1 MKLNKLFLLLLA
13 LPLAFAA
20 CEPNKPNKPIET
32 PMEPE
37 PAVLT
42 LTSEKSLQYTP
53 EGGNG
58 VITYTLENAV
68 AGTELTATSTA
79 EWITDITV
87 GETITFVVAAN
98 ESTQKRNDRIYV
110 SYGDQNFNVF
120 IKQEGVEPVV
130 TFEAQNFEGVY
141 YGTEY
146 SPNYNMAIYLSDLGF
161 TEQGYVMAGATY
173 YTLDLFMDNEP
184 AIDADGY
191 MSVPVGTYS
200 YDGTDSYEDMSIGVS
215 YSSYFKINSDASAY
229 EAQESYDSAE
239 LVVTENSVTLV
250 AYIAGVKH
258 IVTYNGSTKFF
269 VGVPA
274 VLEDTDVVT
283 PILTVDYYANM
294 YTATY
299 NYNLYLM
306 DKGSDDSG
314 YLLGDGYV
322 FSLDLYGLEPAM
334 DAEGY
339 MTIPA
344 GTYTYDV
351 NDDFHAFEVG
361 REYSFGC
368 KVSSDATYY
377 EWYEAFEDVTVTV
390 TENSIYMEAMIDGA
404 KFTATYEGDPKFYV
418 GTEASAVAKK
428 SSVKLEKKSLVV
440 F

>member
-20 CEPNKPNKPIET
+20 CEPNKPIET
-32 PMEPE
+32 PME

-42 LTSEKSLQYTP
+42 LTSENSLLFTP
-53 EGGNG
+53 EGGQG
-58 VITYTLENAV
+58 TITYTLENAV
-68 AGTELTATSTA
+68 EGTELIATSTA

-98 ESTQKRNDRIYV
+98 ESTQKRNDRILV
-110 SYGDQNFNVF
+110 TYGTENFNVF
-120 IKQEGVEPVV
+120 VKQEGVEPVV
-130 TFEAQNFEGVY
+130 NFEAQNFEGVY

-161 TEQGYVMAGATY
+161 TEQGYVNPGATY

-184 AIDADGY
+184 AIDAEGF
-191 MSVPVGTYS
+191 MTVPAGTYTF
-200 YDGTDSYEDMSIGVS
+200 DGTDSYGDMTIGNT
-215 YSSYFKINSDASAY
+215 YSSYYKINSDASAY
-229 EAQESYDSAE
+229 EAQEFYDSAE
-239 LVVTENSVTLV
+239 LVVTENGIALT
-250 AYIAGVKH
+250 AYVAGVKH
-258 IVTYNGSTKFF
+258 IVTYNGTPKFF

-306 DKGSDDSG
+306 DKGSDESG

-322 FSLDLYGLEPAM
+322 FSLDLYGLEPEL

-344 GTYTYDV
+344 GTYNYDV
-351 NDDFHAFEVG
+351 NDDYHAFEVG

-368 KVSSDATYY
+368 KVNPEGTEY

-390 TENSIYMEAMIDGA
+390 TENSIYMEAMINGA
-404 KFTATYEGDPKFYV
+404 KFTATYEGEPKFYV
-418 GTEASAVAKK
+418 GAEASAVAKK
-428 SSVKLEKKSLVV
+428 SSMKLAKKSLVV

>member
-13 LPLAFAA
+13 LPLAFVA
-20 CEPNKPNKPIET
+20 CEPNEINDT
-32 PMEPE
+32 PQADP
-37 PAVLT
+37 VLT
-42 LTSEKSLQYTP
+42 LTSENSLQFTP

-58 VITYTLENAV
+58 TITYTLENAV
-68 AGTELTATSTA
+68 AGTELTATTTA
-79 EWITDITV
+79 EWITDVTV

-98 ESTQKRNDRIYV
+98 ESTQKRNDRILV
-110 SYGDQNFNVF
+110 TYGTENFNVF
-120 IKQEGVEPVV
+120 VKQEGVEPVV
-130 TFEAQNFEGVY
+130 NFEAQNFLGVY

-173 YTLDLFMDNEP
+173 YTLDLFLDNEP
-184 AIDADGY
+184 AIDAEGF
-191 MSVPVGTYS
+191 MTVPAGTYTF
-200 YDGTDSYEDMSIGVS
+200 DGTDSYGDMTIGYA

-306 DKGSDDSG
+306 DKGSDESG

-322 FSLDLYGLEPAM
+322 FSLDLYGLEPEL

-344 GTYTYDV
+344 GTYNYDV
-351 NDDFHAFEVG
+351 NDDYHAFEVG

-368 KVSSDATYY
+368 KVNPEATAY

-390 TENSIYMEAMIDGA
+390 TENSIYMEAMINGA
-404 KFTATYEGDPKFYV
+404 KFTATYEGEPKFYV
-418 GTEASAVAKK
+418 GAEASAVAKK
-428 SSVKLEKKSLVV
+428 SSMKLAKKSLVV

>member
-13 LPLAFAA
+13 LPLAFVA
-20 CEPNKPNKPIET
+20 CEPNEINDT
-32 PMEPE
+32 PQADP
-37 PAVLT
+37 VLT
-42 LTSEKSLQYTP
+42 LTSENSLQFTP

-58 VITYTLENAV
+58 TITYTLENAV
-68 AGTELTATSTA
+68 AGTELTATTTA

-98 ESTQKRNDRIYV
+98 ESTQKRNDRILV
-110 SYGDQNFNVF
+110 TYGTENFNVF
-120 IKQEGVEPVV
+120 VKQEGVEPVV
-130 TFEAQNFEGVY
+130 NFEAQNFEGVY

-161 TEQGYVMAGATY
+161 TDQGYVNPGATY

-184 AIDADGY
+184 AIDAEGF
-191 MSVPVGTYS
+191 MTVPAGTYTF
-200 YDGTDSYEDMSIGVS
+200 DGTDSYGDMTIGNT

-229 EAQESYDSAE
+229 EAQEFYDSAE
-239 LVVTENSVTLV
+239 LVVTENSVSLV

-283 PILTVDYYANM
+283 PILTVDYYSNM

-306 DKGSDDSG
+306 DKGSDESG

-322 FSLDLYGLEPAM
+322 FSLDLYGLEPEL

-344 GTYTYDV
+344 GTYNYDV
-351 NDDFHAFEVG
+351 NDDCHAFEVG

-368 KVSSDATYY
+368 KVNPEATAY

-390 TENSIYMEAMIDGA
+390 TENSIYMEAMISGA
-404 KFTATYEGDPKFYV
+404 KFTATYEGEPKFYV
-418 GTEASAVAKK
+418 GAEASAVAKK
-428 SSVKLEKKSLVV
+428 SSMKLAKKSLVV

>member
-42 LTSEKSLQYTP
+42 LTSENSLQFTP
-53 EGGNG
+53 DGGQG
-58 VITYTLENAV
+58 TITYTLENAV
-68 AGTELTATSTA
+68 KGTELTATTTA
-79 EWITDITV
+79 EWITNVTV
-87 GETITFVVAAN
+87 GDTITFNVEPN
-98 ESTQKRNDRIYV
+98 TTTEERRDRILV
-110 SYGDQNFNVF
+110 TYGEQNFNVF
-120 IKQEGVEPVV
+120 IIQEGVEPVV
-130 TFEAQNFEGVY
+130 TFEVQSFEGVY

-161 TEQGYVMAGATY
+161 TEEGYVMAGATY

-200 YDGTDSYEDMSIGVS
+200 YDGTDSYKDMSIGVS

-229 EAQESYDSAE
+229 EAQEPYDSAE
-239 LVVTENSVTLV
+239 LVVTENNISLV

-269 VGVPA
+269 VGVP
-274 VLEDTDVVT
+274 VELEDTDVVT
-283 PILTVDYYANM
+283 PIMAVDYYANM
-294 YTATY
+294 YTEAF
-299 NYNLYLM
+299 NYNIYLM
-306 DKGSDDSG
+306 DKGSDADG

-322 FSLDLYGLEPAM
+322 FSLDLYGVESPV

-339 MTIPA
+339 ITIPA
-344 GTYTYDV
+344 GTYTWDV
-351 NDDFHAFEVG
+351 NDDCTYGDVG
-361 REYSFGC
+361 REYSFAC
-368 KVSSDATYY
+368 KVNPEATAY
-377 EWYEAFEDVTVTV
+377 EWYETYEDVTVVV
-390 TENSIYMEAMIDGA
+390 TENSIYMEATISGSN
-404 KFTATYEGDPKFYV
+404 FTATFEGAPKFYV
-418 GTEASAVAKK
+418 GAETYAASK
-428 SSVKLEKKSLVV
+428 SHKAMLAKKSLVV

>member
-13 LPLAFAA
+13 LPLAFVA
-20 CEPNKPNKPIET
+20 CEPNEINDT
-32 PMEPE
+32 PQADP
-37 PAVLT
+37 VLT
-42 LTSEKSLQYTP
+42 LTSENSLQFTP

-58 VITYTLENAV
+58 TITYTLENAV
-68 AGTELTATSTA
+68 AGTELTATTTA

-98 ESTQKRNDRIYV
+98 ESTQKRNDRILV
-110 SYGDQNFNVF
+110 TYGTENFNVF
-120 IKQEGVEPVV
+120 VKQEGVEPVV
-130 TFEAQNFEGVY
+130 NFEAQNFHGVY

-161 TEQGYVMAGATY
+161 TEQGYVLAGGTY
-173 YTLDLFMDNEP
+173 YTLDLFLDNEP
-184 AIDADGY
+184 AIDAEGF
-191 MSVPVGTYS
+191 MTVPAGTYTF
-200 YDGTDSYEDMSIGVS
+200 DGTDSYGDMTIGYA

-229 EAQESYDSAE
+229 EAQEYYESAE
-239 LVVTENSVTLV
+239 LVVTENSVSLV
-250 AYIAGVKH
+250 AYVAGVKH
-258 IVTYNGSTKFF
+258 IVTYNGTPKFF

-283 PILTVDYYANM
+283 PILTVDYYSNM

-306 DKGSDDSG
+306 DKGSDESG

-322 FSLDLYGLEPAM
+322 FSLDLYGLEPEL

-344 GTYTYDV
+344 GTYNYDV
-351 NDDFHAFEVG
+351 NDDYHAFEVG

-368 KVSSDATYY
+368 KVNPEATAY

-390 TENSIYMEAMIDGA
+390 TENSIYMEAMINGA
-404 KFTATYEGDPKFYV
+404 KFTATYEGEPKFYV
-418 GTEASAVAKK
+418 GAEASAVAKK
-428 SSVKLEKKSLVV
+428 SSMKLAKKSLVV

>member
-13 LPLAFAA
+13 LPLAFVA
-20 CEPNKPNKPIET
+20 CEPNEINDT
-32 PMEPE
+32 PQADP
-37 PAVLT
+37 VLT
-42 LTSEKSLQYTP
+42 LTSENSLQFTP

-58 VITYTLENAV
+58 TITYTLENAV
-68 AGTELTATSTA
+68 AGTELTATTTA
-79 EWITDITV
+79 EWITDVTV

-98 ESTQKRNDRIYV
+98 ESTQKRNDRILV
-110 SYGDQNFNVF
+110 TYGTENFNVF
-120 IKQEGVEPVV
+120 VKQEGVEPVV
-130 TFEAQNFEGVY
+130 NFEAQNFLGVY

-173 YTLDLFMDNEP
+173 YTLDLFLDNEP
-184 AIDADGY
+184 AIDAEGF
-191 MSVPVGTYS
+191 MTVPAGTYTF
-200 YDGTDSYEDMSIGVS
+200 DGTDSYGDMTIGYA

-283 PILTVDYYANM
+283 PILTVDYYSNM

-306 DKGSDDSG
+306 DKGSDESG

-322 FSLDLYGLEPAM
+322 FSLDLYGLEPEL

-344 GTYTYDV
+344 GTYNYDV
-351 NDDFHAFEVG
+351 NDDYHAFEVG

-368 KVSSDATYY
+368 KVNPEATAY

-390 TENSIYMEAMIDGA
+390 TENSIYMEAMINGA
-404 KFTATYEGDPKFYV
+404 KFTATYEGEPKFYV
-418 GTEASAVAKK
+418 GAEASAVAKK
-428 SSVKLEKKSLVV
+428 SSMKLAKKSLVV

>member
-13 LPLAFAA
+13 LPLAFVA
-20 CEPNKPNKPIET
+20 CEPNEPIET
-32 PMEPE
+32 PTD

-42 LTSEKSLQYTP
+42 LTSENSLQFTP

-58 VITYTLENAV
+58 TITYTLENAV
-68 AGTELTATSTA
+68 AGTELTATTTA

-98 ESTQKRNDRIYV
+98 ESTQKRNDRILV
-110 SYGDQNFNVF
+110 TYGTENFNVF
-120 IKQEGVEPVV
+120 VKQEGVEPVV
-130 TFEAQNFEGVY
+130 NFEAQNFLGVY

-161 TEQGYVMAGATY
+161 TEEGYVMAGATY

-229 EAQESYDSAE
+229 EAQEPYDSAE
-239 LVVTENSVTLV
+239 LVVTENNISLV

-269 VGVPA
+269 VGVP
-274 VLEDTDVVT
+274 VELEDTDVVT
-283 PILTVDYYANM
+283 PIMAVDYYANM
-294 YTATY
+294 YTEAF
-299 NYNLYLM
+299 NYNIYLM
-306 DKGSDDSG
+306 DKGSDADG

-322 FSLDLYGLEPAM
+322 FSLDLYGVESPV

-339 MTIPA
+339 ITIPA
-344 GTYTYDV
+344 GTYTWDV
-351 NDDFHAFEVG
+351 NDDCTYGDVG
-361 REYSFGC
+361 REYSFAC
-368 KVSSDATYY
+368 KVNPEATAY
-377 EWYEAFEDVTVTV
+377 EWYETYEDVTVVV
-390 TENSIYMEAMIDGA
+390 TENSIYMEATISGSN
-404 KFTATYEGDPKFYV
+404 FTATFEGAPKFYV
-418 GTEASAVAKK
+418 GAQTYAASK
-428 SSVKLEKKSLVV
+428 SHKALLAKKSLVV

>member
-13 LPLAFAA
+13 LPLAFVA
-20 CEPNKPNKPIET
+20 CEPNEPIET
-32 PMEPE
+32 PTD

-42 LTSEKSLQYTP
+42 LTSENSLQFTP

-58 VITYTLENAV
+58 TITYTLENAV
-68 AGTELTATSTA
+68 AGTELTATTTA

-98 ESTQKRNDRIYV
+98 ESTQKRNDRILV
-110 SYGDQNFNVF
+110 TYGTENFNVF
-120 IKQEGVEPVV
+120 VKQEGVEPVV
-130 TFEAQNFEGVY
+130 NFEAQNFHGVY

-146 SPNYNMAIYLSDLGF
+146 SPNYNRAIYLSDLGF
-161 TEQGYVMAGATY
+161 TEQGYVLAGGTY
-173 YTLDLFMDNEP
+173 YTLDLFLDNEP
-184 AIDADGY
+184 AIDAEGF
-191 MSVPVGTYS
+191 MTVPAGTYTF
-200 YDGTDSYEDMSIGVS
+200 DGTDSYGDMTIGYA

-229 EAQESYDSAE
+229 EAQEYYESAE
-239 LVVTENSVTLV
+239 LVVTENSVSRV
-250 AYIAGVKH
+250 AYVAGVKH
-258 IVTYNGSTKFF
+258 IVTYNGTPKFF

-283 PILTVDYYANM
+283 PILTVDYYSNM

-306 DKGSDDSG
+306 DKGSDESG

-322 FSLDLYGLEPAM
+322 FSLDLYGLEPEL

-344 GTYTYDV
+344 GTYNYDV
-351 NDDFHAFEVG
+351 NDDYHAFEVG

-368 KVSSDATYY
+368 KVNPEATAY

-390 TENSIYMEAMIDGA
+390 TENSIYMEAMINGA
-404 KFTATYEGDPKFYV
+404 KFTATYEGEPKFYV
-418 GTEASAVAKK
+418 GAEASAVAKK
-428 SSVKLEKKSLVV
+428 SSMKLAKKSLVV

>member
-13 LPLAFAA
+13 LPLAFVA
-20 CEPNKPNKPIET
+20 CEPNEPIET
-32 PMEPE
+32 PTD

-42 LTSEKSLQYTP
+42 LTSENSLQFTP

-58 VITYTLENAV
+58 TITYTLENAV
-68 AGTELTATSTA
+68 AGTELTATTTA

-98 ESTQKRNDRIYV
+98 ESTQKRNDRILV
-110 SYGDQNFNVF
+110 TYGTENFNVF
-120 IKQEGVEPVV
+120 VKQEGVEPVV
-130 TFEAQNFEGVY
+130 NFEAQNFHGVY

-161 TEQGYVMAGATY
+161 TEQGYVLAGGTY
-173 YTLDLFMDNEP
+173 YTLDLFLDNEP
-184 AIDADGY
+184 AIDAEGF
-191 MSVPVGTYS
+191 MTVPAGTYTF
-200 YDGTDSYEDMSIGVS
+200 DGTDSYGDMTIGYA

-229 EAQESYDSAE
+229 EAQEYYESAE
-239 LVVTENSVTLV
+239 LVVTENSVSLV
-250 AYIAGVKH
+250 AYVAGVKH
-258 IVTYNGSTKFF
+258 IVTYNGTPKFF

-283 PILTVDYYANM
+283 PILTVDYYSNM

-306 DKGSDDSG
+306 DKGSDESG

-322 FSLDLYGLEPAM
+322 FSLDLYGLEPEL

-344 GTYTYDV
+344 GTYNYDV
-351 NDDFHAFEVG
+351 NDDYHAFEVG

-368 KVSSDATYY
+368 KVNPEATAY

-390 TENSIYMEAMIDGA
+390 TENSIYMEAMINGA
-404 KFTATYEGDPKFYV
+404 KFTATYEGEPKFYV
-418 GTEASAVAKK
+418 GAEASAVAKK
-428 SSVKLEKKSLVV
+428 SSMKLAKKSLVV

>member
-20 CEPNKPNKPIET
+20 CEPNKPIET
-32 PMEPE
+32 PMESE

-42 LTSEKSLQYTP
+42 LTSENSLHFTP
-53 EGGNG
+53 DGGQG
-58 VITYTLENAV
+58 TITYTLENAV
-68 AGTELTATSTA
+68 KGTELTATTTA

-87 GETITFVVAAN
+87 GDNITFVVTAN
-98 ESTQKRNDRIYV
+98 ETTESRTDRIMVTY
-110 SYGDQNFNVF
+110 DEQNFNVF
-120 IKQEGVEPVV
+120 IIQEGVEPVV
-130 TFEAQNFEGVY
+130 TFEVQSFEGVY

-161 TEQGYVMAGATY
+161 TEEGYVMAGATY

-200 YDGTDSYEDMSIGVS
+200 YDGTDSYKDMSIGVS

-229 EAQESYDSAE
+229 EAQEPYDSAE
-239 LVVTENSVTLV
+239 LVVTENNISLV

-269 VGVPA
+269 VGVP
-274 VLEDTDVVT
+274 VELEDTDVVT
-283 PILTVDYYANM
+283 PIMAVDYYANM
-294 YTATY
+294 YTEAF
-299 NYNLYLM
+299 NYNIYLM
-306 DKGSDDSG
+306 DKGSDADG

-322 FSLDLYGLEPAM
+322 FSLDLYGVESPV

-339 MTIPA
+339 ITIPA
-344 GTYTYDV
+344 GTYTWDV
-351 NDDFHAFEVG
+351 NDDCTYGDVG
-361 REYSFGC
+361 REYSFAC
-368 KVSSDATYY
+368 KVNPEATAY
-377 EWYEAFEDVTVTV
+377 EWYETYEDVTVVV
-390 TENSIYMEAMIDGA
+390 TENSIYMEATISGSN
-404 KFTATYEGDPKFYV
+404 FTATFEGAPKFYV
-418 GTEASAVAKK
+418 GAETYAASK
-428 SSVKLEKKSLVV
+428 SHKAMLAKKSLVV

>member
-13 LPLAFAA
+13 LPLAFVA
-20 CEPNKPNKPIET
+20 CEPNEPIET
-32 PMEPE
+32 PTD

-42 LTSEKSLQYTP
+42 LTSENSLQFTP

-58 VITYTLENAV
+58 TITYTLENAV
-68 AGTELTATSTA
+68 AGTELTATTTA

-98 ESTQKRNDRIYV
+98 ESTQKRNDRILV
-110 SYGDQNFNVF
+110 TYGTENFNVF
-120 IKQEGVEPVV
+120 VKQEGVEPVV
-130 TFEAQNFEGVY
+130 NFEAQNFLGVY

-161 TEQGYVMAGATY
+161 TEQGYVLAGGTY

-184 AIDADGY
+184 AIDAEGF
-191 MSVPVGTYS
+191 MTVPAGTYTF
-200 YDGTDSYEDMSIGVS
+200 DGTDSYGDMTIGYA

-229 EAQESYDSAE
+229 EAQEYYESAE
-239 LVVTENSVTLV
+239 LVVTENSVSLV

-258 IVTYNGSTKFF
+258 IVTYNGTPKFF

-283 PILTVDYYANM
+283 PILTVDYYSNM

-306 DKGSDDSG
+306 DKGSDESG

-322 FSLDLYGLEPAM
+322 FSLDLYGLEPEL

-344 GTYTYDV
+344 GTYNYDV
-351 NDDFHAFEVG
+351 NDDYHAFEVG

-368 KVSSDATYY
+368 KVNPEATAY

-390 TENSIYMEAMIDGA
+390 TENSIYMEAMINGA
-404 KFTATYEGDPKFYV
+404 KFTATYEGEPKFYV
-418 GTEASAVAKK
+418 GAEASAVAKK
-428 SSVKLEKKSLVV
+428 SSMKLAKKSLVV

>member
-13 LPLAFAA
+13 LPLAFVA
-20 CEPNKPNKPIET
+20 CEPNEPIET
-32 PMEPE
+32 PTD

-42 LTSEKSLQYTP
+42 LTSENSLQFTP

-58 VITYTLENAV
+58 TITYTLENAV
-68 AGTELTATSTA
+68 AGTELTATTTA

-98 ESTQKRNDRIYV
+98 ESTQKRNDRILV
-110 SYGDQNFNVF
+110 TYGTENFNVF
-120 IKQEGVEPVV
+120 VKQEGVEPVV
-130 TFEAQNFEGVY
+130 NFEAQNFLGVY

-161 TEQGYVMAGATY
+161 TEQGYVLAGGTY

-184 AIDADGY
+184 AIDAEGF
-191 MSVPVGTYS
+191 MTVPAGTYTF
-200 YDGTDSYEDMSIGVS
+200 DGTDSYGDMTIGYA

-229 EAQESYDSAE
+229 EAQEYYESAE
-239 LVVTENSVTLV
+239 LVVTENSVSLV
-250 AYIAGVKH
+250 AYVAGVKH
-258 IVTYNGSTKFF
+258 IVTYNGTPKFF

-283 PILTVDYYANM
+283 PILTVDYYSNM

-306 DKGSDDSG
+306 DKGSDESG

-322 FSLDLYGLEPAM
+322 FSLDLYGLEPEL

-344 GTYTYDV
+344 GTYNYDV
-351 NDDFHAFEVG
+351 NDDYHAFEVG

-368 KVSSDATYY
+368 KVNPEATAY

-390 TENSIYMEAMIDGA
+390 TENSIYMEAMINGA
-404 KFTATYEGDPKFYV
+404 KFTATYEGEPKFYV
-418 GTEASAVAKK
+418 GAEASAVAKK
-428 SSVKLEKKSLVV
+428 SSMKLAKKSLVV

>member
-13 LPLAFAA
+13 LPLAFVA
-20 CEPNKPNKPIET
+20 CEPNEINDT
-32 PMEPE
+32 PQADP
-37 PAVLT
+37 VLT
-42 LTSEKSLQYTP
+42 LTSENSLQFTP

-58 VITYTLENAV
+58 TITYTLENAV
-68 AGTELTATSTA
+68 AGTELTATTTA

-98 ESTQKRNDRIYV
+98 ESTQKRNDRILV
-110 SYGDQNFNVF
+110 TYGTENFNVF
-120 IKQEGVEPVV
+120 VKQEGVEPVV
-130 TFEAQNFEGVY
+130 NFEAQDFHGVY

-173 YTLDLFMDNEP
+173 YTLDLFLDNEP
-184 AIDADGY
+184 AIDAEGF
-191 MSVPVGTYS
+191 MTVPAGTYTF
-200 YDGTDSYEDMSIGVS
+200 DGTDSYGDMTIGYA

-283 PILTVDYYANM
+283 PILTADYYSNM

-299 NYNLYLM
+299 NYNIYLM
-306 DKGSDDSG
+306 DKGSDESG
-314 YLLGDGYV
+314 YLFGDGYV

-344 GTYTYDV
+344 GTYNYDV

-390 TENSIYMEAMIDGA
+390 TENSIYMEAMINGA
-404 KFTATYEGDPKFYV
+404 KFTATYEGEPKFYV
-418 GTEASAVAKK
+418 GAEASAVAKK
-428 SSVKLEKKSLVV
+428 SSMKLAKKSLVV

>member
-13 LPLAFAA
+13 LPLAFVA
-20 CEPNKPNKPIET
+20 CEPNEINDT
-32 PMEPE
+32 PQADP
-37 PAVLT
+37 VLT
-42 LTSEKSLQYTP
+42 LTSENSLQFTP

-58 VITYTLENAV
+58 TITYTLENAV
-68 AGTELTATSTA
+68 AGTELTATTTA

-98 ESTQKRNDRIYV
+98 ESTQKRNDRILV
-110 SYGDQNFNVF
+110 TYGTENFNVF
-120 IKQEGVEPVV
+120 VKQEGVEPVV
-130 TFEAQNFEGVY
+130 NFEAQDFHGVY

-173 YTLDLFMDNEP
+173 YTLDLFLDNEP
-184 AIDADGY
+184 AIDAEGF
-191 MSVPVGTYS
+191 MTVPAGTYTF
-200 YDGTDSYEDMSIGVS
+200 DGTDSYGDMTIGYA

-269 VGVPA
+269 VGVP
-274 VLEDTDVVT
+274 VELEDTDVVT
-283 PILTVDYYANM
+283 PIMAVDYYANM
-294 YTATY
+294 YTEAF
-299 NYNLYLM
+299 NYNIYLM
-306 DKGSDDSG
+306 DKGSDADG

-322 FSLDLYGLEPAM
+322 FSLDLYGVESPV

-339 MTIPA
+339 ITIPA
-344 GTYTYDV
+344 GTYTWDV
-351 NDDFHAFEVG
+351 NDDCTYGDVG

-390 TENSIYMEAMIDGA
+390 TENSIYMEAMINGA
-404 KFTATYEGDPKFYV
+404 KFTATYEGEPKFYV
-418 GTEASAVAKK
+418 GAEASAVAKK
-428 SSVKLEKKSLVV
+428 SSMKLAKKSLVV

>member
-13 LPLAFAA
+13 LPLAFVA
-20 CEPNKPNKPIET
+20 CEPNEINDT
-32 PMEPE
+32 PQADP
-37 PAVLT
+37 VLT
-42 LTSEKSLQYTP
+42 LTSENSLQFTP

-58 VITYTLENAV
+58 TITYTLENAV
-68 AGTELTATSTA
+68 AGTELTATTTA

-98 ESTQKRNDRIYV
+98 ESTQKRNDRILV
-110 SYGDQNFNVF
+110 TYGTENFNVF
-120 IKQEGVEPVV
+120 VKQEGVEPVV
-130 TFEAQNFEGVY
+130 NFEAQNFEGVY

-146 SPNYNMAIYLSDLGF
+146 SPNYNIAIYLSDLGF

-173 YTLDLFMDNEP
+173 YTLDLFLDNEP
-184 AIDADGY
+184 AIDAEGF
-191 MSVPVGTYS
+191 MTVPAGTYTF
-200 YDGTDSYEDMSIGVS
+200 DGTDSYGDMTIGYA

-283 PILTVDYYANM
+283 PILTVDYYSNM

-306 DKGSDDSG
+306 DKGSDESG

-322 FSLDLYGLEPAM
+322 FSLDLYGLEPEL

-344 GTYTYDV
+344 GTYNYDV
-351 NDDFHAFEVG
+351 NDDYHAFEVG

-368 KVSSDATYY
+368 KVNPEATAY

-390 TENSIYMEAMIDGA
+390 TENSIYMEAMINGA
-404 KFTATYEGDPKFYV
+404 KFTATYEGEPKFDV
-418 GTEASAVAKK
+418 GAEASAVAKK
-428 SSVKLEKKSLVV
+428 SSMKLAKKSLVV

>member
-13 LPLAFAA
+13 LPLTFVA
-20 CEPNKPNKPIET
+20 CEPNEPIET
-32 PMEPE
+32 PTD

-42 LTSEKSLQYTP
+42 LTSENSLQFTP

-58 VITYTLENAV
+58 TITYTLENAV
-68 AGTELTATSTA
+68 AGTELTATTTA

-98 ESTQKRNDRIYV
+98 ESTQKRNDRILV
-110 SYGDQNFNVF
+110 TYGTENFNVF
-120 IKQEGVEPVV
+120 VKQEGVEPVV
-130 TFEAQNFEGVY
+130 NFEAQNFHGVY

-161 TEQGYVMAGATY
+161 TEQGYVLAGGTY
-173 YTLDLFMDNEP
+173 YTLDLFLDNEP
-184 AIDADGY
+184 AIDAEGF
-191 MSVPVGTYS
+191 MTVPAGTYTF
-200 YDGTDSYEDMSIGVS
+200 DGTDSYGDMTIGYA

-229 EAQESYDSAE
+229 EAQEYYESAE
-239 LVVTENSVTLV
+239 LVVTENSVSLV
-250 AYIAGVKH
+250 AYVAGVKH
-258 IVTYNGSTKFF
+258 IVTYNGTPKFF

-283 PILTVDYYANM
+283 PILTVDYYSNM

-306 DKGSDDSG
+306 DKGSDESG

-322 FSLDLYGLEPAM
+322 FSLDLYGLEPEL

-344 GTYTYDV
+344 GTYNYDV
-351 NDDFHAFEVG
+351 NDDYHAFEVG

-368 KVSSDATYY
+368 KVNPEATAY

-390 TENSIYMEAMIDGA
+390 TENSIYMEAMINGA
-404 KFTATYEGDPKFYV
+404 KFTATYEGEPKFYV
-418 GTEASAVAKK
+418 GAEASAVAKK
-428 SSVKLEKKSLVV
+428 SSMKLAKKSLVV

>member
-13 LPLAFAA
+13 LPLAFVA
-20 CEPNKPNKPIET
+20 CEPNEINDT
-32 PMEPE
+32 PQADP
-37 PAVLT
+37 VLT
-42 LTSEKSLQYTP
+42 LTSENSLQFTP

-58 VITYTLENAV
+58 TITYTLENAV
-68 AGTELTATSTA
+68 AGTELTATTTA

-98 ESTQKRNDRIYV
+98 ESTQKRNDRILV
-110 SYGDQNFNVF
+110 TYGTENFNVF
-120 IKQEGVEPVV
+120 VKQEGVEPVV
-130 TFEAQNFEGVY
+130 NFEAQNFEGVY

-161 TEQGYVMAGATY
+161 TEQGYVNPGATY

-184 AIDADGY
+184 AIDAEGF
-191 MSVPVGTYS
+191 MTVPAGTYTF
-200 YDGTDSYEDMSIGVS
+200 DGTDSYGDMTIGNT

-229 EAQESYDSAE
+229 EAQEFYDSAE
-239 LVVTENSVTLV
+239 LVVTENSVSLV
-250 AYIAGVKH
+250 AYVAGVKH
-258 IVTYNGSTKFF
+258 IVTYNGTPKFF

-283 PILTVDYYANM
+283 PILTVDYYSNM

-306 DKGSDDSG
+306 DKGSDESG

-322 FSLDLYGLEPAM
+322 FSLDLYGLEPEL

-344 GTYTYDV
+344 GTYNYDV
-351 NDDFHAFEVG
+351 NDDYHAFEVG

-368 KVSSDATYY
+368 KVNPEATAY

-390 TENSIYMEAMIDGA
+390 TENSIYMEAMINGA
-404 KFTATYEGDPKFYV
+404 KFTATYEGEPKFYV
-418 GTEASAVAKK
+418 GAEASAVAKK
-428 SSVKLEKKSLVV
+428 SSMKLAKKSLVV